1 MLLLTGVVNTW
12 YLAGGV
18 QALTATDYGHLLLVK
33 IALFL
38 VMLALAAVNRLWLT
52 PALAA
57 DASDKPTRHA
67 FRQLRRNVVIEIAAG
82 AIILTVVAVL
92 GVTPPGLDE

>member
-12 YLAGGV
+12 YLAGSV

-92 GVTPPGLDE
+92 GVTPPGLGE